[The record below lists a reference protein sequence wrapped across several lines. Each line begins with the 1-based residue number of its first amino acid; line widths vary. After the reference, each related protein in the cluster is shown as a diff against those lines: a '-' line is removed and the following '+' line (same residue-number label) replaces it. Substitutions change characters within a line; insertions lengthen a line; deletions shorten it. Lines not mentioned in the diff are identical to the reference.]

1 MTLLCRSL
9 PKGAGIRLLLL
20 LFSLPLCT
28 LAQSQEIT
36 GTVKDS
42 TGRPLAGISVSIK
55 GKNLVTITKSS
66 GTFIIPG
73 QTGEKLVFSGIS
85 LEDQEVL
92 IGSKSTIEVIMRTSA
107 QQMTDVVVV
116 GYGKASR
123 KSLTSA
129 ITTIKPEELNRGA
142 IADVGQ
148 LLQGKVPGLNI
159 TTSGDPN
166 RPAAVVLRGV
176 SSINS
181 PGGPFYVID
190 GVPGVDIALI
200 APADIASMDIL
211 KDAAATA
218 IYGNRAANG
227 VIIVTTR
234 RTKKGQSTVSYDGYV
249 GIEKVSSRLDMMD
262 AGQLRDFLAKN
273 NAAFTPVDDQGANT
287 DWQKE
292 TQRSSAVSTSH
303 NIYLG
308 GGGDHGTYSA
318 SLNYLNKPGILMKS
332 SLKRIIARLS
342 VEQMFL
348 NDKVKIGLNVTNSN
362 NDVDDIPYRNTVLL
376 QSATYLPVSPVKNA
390 NGTYFENFTKTGYYN
405 PVAMM
410 NHSQANNKINYLMA
424 NMTGQVKL
432 PFGLTYDVN
441 VAYLNN
447 SNQYGS
453 YLDKYFTFNYNGM
466 YDNPDPTT
474 YGHGLQAFGTN
485 GQANKQAYRNTSKIL
500 ETYFTWD
507 KVIGKHN
514 INAVLGY
521 SWQENEIGDG
531 FQVTTYNFPVDNI
544 GYQNL
549 ALSNSYA
556 YSTKIGLGADLIYQK
571 TRLISDFAR
580 LKYTFNDRYILQ
592 GSVRRDGSS
601 VFGANNYWGYFPSVA
616 VGWRI
621 SEEDFMK
628 SQDIFSDLK
637 LRASYGVTGNAFGVS
652 AYSAQFLMGSQ
663 GTYYYGGSNLAA
675 FGATVAA
682 NPDLQWEEVATTN
695 LGVDFTIL
703 KGKLGGSVDVYKK
716 KTTDMIFNYKVDP
729 MLVPAGTILANGG
742 SLENKGIELAL
753 TANIVSN
760 SEFSWTSNL
769 NLAHNK
775 NLITSMRSPIFA
787 GGDSVATGFP
797 EGGGQSGSS
806 LELLKEGHPVG
817 QFFSLQYADKN
828 AAGVSQFVAGDG
840 KTLTTIPLRGT
851 DYHYLGS
858 AQPKL
863 LLGWSNNFK
872 YGAWDLRVAI
882 RGVFGNKI
890 FNATR
895 ADLFRPSTAQY
906 TNILNDAAGE
916 STADINS
923 YKYSSRFIESGNYI
937 RFDNATLG
945 YNLKNIGNYVKS
957 IRLYVTGNNLFVITK
972 FKGIDPEVNQGG
984 SVPGIDYNNF
994 YPKTRTFLFGAN
1006 VTF

>member
-1 MTLLCRSL
+1 MRLLCRSL
-9 PKGAGIRLLLL
+9 PKGAGIHLLLLL
-20 LFSLPLCT
+20 LFSPLCM
-28 LAQSQEIT
+28 LAQSPIS

-42 TGRPLAGISVSIK
+42 SGHPLAGVSVSVK
-55 GKNLVTITKSS
+55 HKSVVSITKANGSF
-66 GTFIIPG
+66 TIPAE
-73 QTGEKLVFSGIS
+73 TGDVLVFTGIS
-85 LEDQEVL
+85 FEDQEVMV
-92 IGSKSTIEVIMRTSA
+92 GSATTVNVTMITSA
-107 QQMTDVVVV
+107 QQMVDVVVV

-129 ITTIKPEELNRGA
+129 ITTIKPEDLNRGA

-159 TTSGDPN
+159 TASGDPN
-166 RPAAVVLRGV
+166 RPAAVVLRGT

-234 RTKKGQSTVSYDGYV
+234 RGKKGQSIVSYDGYV
-249 GIEKVSSRLDMMD
+249 GVEKVSRRLDMMD

-273 NAAFTPVDDQGANT
+273 SLAFSPADDLGANT

-303 NIYLG
+303 NIYLS

-318 SLNYLNKPGILMKS
+318 SLNYLSKPGIMQNS
-332 SLKRIIARLS
+332 NLKRIIARLS

-348 NDKVKIGLNVTNSN
+348 NDKVKLGLNVTNSN

-390 NGTYFENFTKTGYYN
+390 DGTYFENFTKTGYYN

-410 NHSQANNKINYLMA
+410 NHSQANNKVNYLMA
-424 NMTGQVKL
+424 QLTGQVKL

-447 SNQYGS
+447 SNTYGS
-453 YLDKYFTFNYNGM
+453 YLDKYFTSKYTGM

-474 YGHGLQAFGTN
+474 YGHGLQTFGTN
-485 GQANKQAYRNTSKIL
+485 GQANRQAYRNTSKIL
-500 ETYFTWD
+500 ETYVTWD

-514 INAVLGY
+514 INAVVGY
-521 SWQENEIGDG
+521 SWQENVAGDG
-531 FQVTTYNFPVDNI
+531 FQVTTYNLPVDNI

-549 ALSNSYA
+549 ALSNPYA
-556 YSTKIGLGADLIYQK
+556 YSTRVGFGADLLYGK

-580 LKYTFNDRYILQ
+580 LKYTFNDKYILQ
-592 GSVRRDGSS
+592 GSIRRDGSS
-601 VFGANNYWGYFPSVA
+601 VFGANNYWGYFPAVA

-628 SQDIFSDLK
+628 GQNLFSDLK
-637 LRASYGVTGNAFGVS
+637 LRASYGITGNAFGVGP
-652 AYSAQFLMGSQ
+652 YDAQFIMGTQ
-663 GTYYYGGSNLAA
+663 GTYYYNGSNLAA
-675 FGATVAA
+675 LGATIAA

-695 LGVDFTIL
+695 IGLDFTIL
-703 KGKLGGSVDVYKK
+703 KGKLGGSVDVYQK
-716 KTTDMIFNYKVDP
+716 KTTEMIFKYKVDP
-729 MLVPAGTILANGG
+729 MLVPAGNILANGG

-753 TANIVSN
+753 TANIVQN
-760 SEFSWTSNL
+760 STFSWTSNL
-769 NLAHNK
+769 NLAHNDNK
-775 NLITSMRSPIFA
+775 ITSMRSPLFA
-787 GGDSVATGFP
+787 GGDSIAVGFP

-806 LELLKEGHPVG
+806 LELQKEGYPVG
-817 QFFSLQYADKN
+817 QFFSLEYAGKN
-828 AAGVSQFVAGDG
+828 TAGVSQYVAQDG
-840 KTLTTIPLRGT
+840 KTLTTTPLNGT
-851 DYHYLGS
+851 DYHYLGN

-863 LLGWSNNFK
+863 LLGWSNTFK
-872 YGAWDLRVAI
+872 YSAWDLRVAI

-895 ADLFRPSTAQY
+895 ADLFRPNTAQY
-906 TNILNDAAGE
+906 NNILVDAAGE
-916 STADINS
+916 TTADVNS
-923 YKYSSRFIESGNYI
+923 YRYSSRFIESGNYI

-945 YNLKNIGNYVKS
+945 YNLKNLGNSVKS
-957 IRLYVTGNNLFVITK
+957 VRLYVTGNNLFVITK

-994 YPKTRTFLFGAN
+994 YPKTRTILFGATVN
-1006 VTF
+1006 F

>member
-1 MTLLCRSL
+1 M
-9 PKGAGIRLLLL
+9 
-20 LFSLPLCT
+20 
-28 LAQSQEIT
+28 LAQSQLIT

-42 TGRPLAGISVSIK
+42 SGRPMAGVSVSVK
-55 GKNLVTITKSS
+55 GKNLVTISKSN
-66 GTFIIPG
+66 GKFDIPA

-85 LEDQEVL
+85 LEDQEVM
-92 IGSKSTIEVIMRTSA
+92 IGSSTNIEVTMHTSA
-107 QQMTDVVVV
+107 QMMSDVVIV

-166 RPAAVVLRGV
+166 RPAAVVLRGT
-176 SSINS
+176 STINS

-218 IYGNRAANG
+218 IYGNRASNG

-234 RTKKGQSTVSYDGYV
+234 RSKKGQATVSYDGYV
-249 GIEKVSSRLDMMD
+249 GIEKVSRRLDMMD
-262 AGQLRDFLAKN
+262 AGQLRDFLSKN
-273 NAAFTPVDDQGANT
+273 GSAFTPADDQGANT

-292 TQRSSAVSTSH
+292 TQRSEAVSTSH

-308 GGGDHGTYSA
+308 GGSDHGTYSA
-318 SLNYLNKPGILMKS
+318 SLNYLSKPGILQNS
-332 SLKRIIARLS
+332 NLKRIIARLS

-348 NDKVKIGLNVTNSN
+348 NDKVKLGLNVTNSN

-390 NGTYFENFTKTGYYN
+390 NGTYFENFTKTAYYN

-410 NHSQANNKINYLMA
+410 NHSQSNNKINYLMA
-424 NMTGQVKL
+424 NMTAQAKL
-432 PFGLTYDVN
+432 PFGFTYDVN
-441 VAYLNN
+441 LAYLNN
-447 SNQYGS
+447 SNLYGS
-453 YLDKYFTFNYNGM
+453 YLDKYFTSNYNGM

-474 YGHGLQAFGTN
+474 YGHGLQSFGTN
-485 GQANKQAYRNTSKIL
+485 GQANRQAYRNTSKIL
-500 ETYFTWD
+500 ETYVTWD

-521 SWQENEIGDG
+521 SWQENENGDG

-549 ALSNSYA
+549 SLSNSYA
-556 YSTKIGLGADLIYQK
+556 YSTKIGLGADFIYGK
-571 TRLISDFAR
+571 TRLISDFGR
-580 LKYTFNDRYILQ
+580 LKYTFNDKYILQ
-592 GSVRRDGSS
+592 ASIRRDGSS
-601 VFGANNYWGYFPSVA
+601 VFGANKEWGYFPSVA
-616 VGWRI
+616 VGWRV
-621 SEEDFMK
+621 SEESFMK
-628 SQDIFSDLK
+628 QQDIFSDLK
-637 LRASYGVTGNAFGVS
+637 LRASYGITGNAFGVGPY
-652 AYSAQFLMGSQ
+652 AAQFIIGSQ
-663 GTYYYGGSNLAA
+663 GTYYYNGSNLSAL
-675 FGATVAA
+675 GATIAA

-695 LGVDFTIL
+695 AGLDFTIL

-716 KTTDMIFNYKVDP
+716 KTTKMIFDYNVDP
-729 MLVPAGTILANGG
+729 LLVPAGKIKANGG

-760 SEFSWTSNL
+760 STFSWTSNL
-769 NLAHNK
+769 NLAHNDNK
-775 NLITSMRSPIFA
+775 ITSMRNPLFA
-787 GGDSVATGFP
+787 GGDSLATGFP
-797 EGGGQSGSS
+797 EGAGQSGSS

-817 QFFSLQYADKN
+817 QFFSLEYADKN
-828 AAGVSQFVAGDG
+828 SAGVSQFVAKDG
-840 KTLTTIPLRGT
+840 KTLTTAPLRGT
-851 DYHYLGS
+851 DYHYLGN

-863 LLGWSNNFK
+863 LLGWSNTFK
-872 YGAWDLRVAI
+872 YTDWDLRVAI

-895 ADLFRPSTAQY
+895 ADLFRPNTAQY
-906 TNILNDAAGE
+906 TNILVDAAGE
-916 STADINS
+916 TTADVNS
-923 YKYSSRFIESGNYI
+923 YRYSSRFIESGNYI

-945 YNLKNIGNYVKS
+945 YNLKNVGNYVKS

-1006 VTF
+1006 VSF

>member
-1 MTLLCRSL
+1 MRLLCRSL
-9 PKGAGIRLLLL
+9 PKGAGIHLLLLL
-20 LFSLPLCT
+20 LFSPLCM
-28 LAQSQEIT
+28 LAQSPIT

-42 TGRPLAGISVSIK
+42 SGHPLAGVSVSVK
-55 GKNLVTITKSS
+55 HKNVVSITKANGSF
-66 GTFIIPG
+66 TIPAE
-73 QTGEKLVFSGIS
+73 TGDVLVFTGIS
-85 LEDQEVL
+85 FEDQEVL
-92 IGSKSTIEVIMRTSA
+92 LGSNTTVSVTMRQSA
-107 QQMTDVVVV
+107 QQMVDVVVV

-129 ITTIKPEELNRGA
+129 ITTIKPEELNKGA

-159 TTSGDPN
+159 TASGDPN
-166 RPAAVVLRGV
+166 RPAAVVLRGT

-234 RTKKGQSTVSYDGYV
+234 RGKKGQAVVSYDGYV
-249 GIEKVSSRLDMMD
+249 GVEKVSRRLDMMD
-262 AGQLRDFLAKN
+262 AGQLRDFLSKN
-273 NAAFTPVDDQGANT
+273 SLAFTPSDDLGANT

-303 NIYLG
+303 NIYVS

-318 SLNYLNKPGILMKS
+318 SLNYLSKPGIMLNS
-332 SLKRIIARLS
+332 DLKRIIARLS

-348 NDKVKIGLNVTNSN
+348 NDKVKLGLNVTNSN
-362 NDVDDIPYRNTVLL
+362 NNVDDIPYRNTVLL
-376 QSATYLPVSPVKNA
+376 QSAIYLPVSPVKNA

-410 NHSQANNKINYLMA
+410 NHSQANNKVNYLMA
-424 NMTGQVKL
+424 QLTGQVKL

-453 YLDKYFTFNYNGM
+453 YLDKYFTSNYNQM

-474 YGHGLQAFGTN
+474 YGHGLQSFGTN
-485 GQANKQAYRNTSKIL
+485 GQANRQSYQNTSKIL

-507 KVIGKHN
+507 KVIGKHS
-514 INAVLGY
+514 INAVAGY
-521 SWQENEIGDG
+521 SWQENVVGDG
-531 FQVTTYNFPVDNI
+531 FQVTTYNMPVDNI
-544 GYQNL
+544 SYQNL
-549 ALSNSYA
+549 TLSNPYA
-556 YSTKIGLGADLIYQK
+556 YSTRIGFGADFLYGK

-580 LKYTFNDRYILQ
+580 LKYTFNDKYILQ
-592 GSVRRDGSS
+592 GSIRRDGSS
-601 VFGANNYWGYFPSVA
+601 VFGANHYWGYFPAVA
-616 VGWRI
+616 VGWRL
-621 SEEDFMK
+621 SEENFMK
-628 SQDIFSDLK
+628 TQDIFSDLK
-637 LRASYGVTGNAFGVS
+637 LRASYGVTGNAFGVGP
-652 AYSAQFLMGSQ
+652 YDAQFIMGSQ
-663 GTYYYGGSNLAA
+663 GIYYYNGSNLSAL
-675 FGATVAA
+675 GAVIAA
-682 NPDLQWEEVATTN
+682 NPNLQWEEVATTN
-695 LGVDFTIL
+695 VGVDFTIL

-716 KTTDMIFNYKVDP
+716 KTTEMIFKYKVDP
-729 MLVPAGTILANGG
+729 MLVPAGSILANGG
-742 SLENKGIELAL
+742 SIENKGIELAL
-753 TANIVSN
+753 TANIVQN
-760 SEFSWTSNL
+760 STFSWTSNL
-769 NLAHNK
+769 NLAHNDNK
-775 NLITSMRSPIFA
+775 ITSMTSPLFP

-797 EGGGQSGSS
+797 EGAGQSGSS
-806 LELLKEGHPVG
+806 LELQKAGYPVG
-817 QFFSLQYADKN
+817 QFFSLEYAGKN
-828 AAGVSQFVAGDG
+828 TAGVSQYVAQDG
-840 KTLTTIPLRGT
+840 KTLTTAPLRGT
-851 DYHYLGS
+851 DYHYLGN

-863 LLGWSNNFK
+863 LLGWSNTFK
-872 YGAWDLRVAI
+872 YSDWDLRVAI

-895 ADLFRPSTAQY
+895 ADLFRPNTAQY
-906 TNILNDAAGE
+906 NNILVDAGGE
-916 STADINS
+916 STADVNS
-923 YKYSSRFIESGNYI
+923 YRYSSRFIESGNYI

-945 YNLKNIGNYVKS
+945 YNLKNLGNYVKS
-957 IRLYVTGNNLFVITK
+957 VRLYVTGNNLFVITK

-994 YPKTRTFLFGAN
+994 YPKTRTILFGATVN
-1006 VTF
+1006 F